1 MKITDRKIL
10 GERLVPN
17 LRIRKASKIE
27 VKNFMREY
35 VYLSVLIVLASVVFF
50 STNLSIAAQNNL
62 PPLIDREIFFGN
74 PEITGARLSPDGK
87 FIAFRKPYKGTL
99 NIWMKGVGEPFDRA
113 RVLTE
118 ETARPIASFF
128 WSRDSRFIMFNKDI
142 GGDENFNVYAV
153 AVDAKPESDAQ
164 IPPAR
169 NLTNAKNVQTIIYRL
184 PLAEPDAIYVGL
196 NDRDP
201 KWHDLYKIKI
211 STGERTLLRQN
222 TDRFVGWHFD
232 NADQLR
238 LARRSTPKGDTEILR
253 LDADDKFTQIYSCS
267 VFETCTPLRFHKD
280 NRRVYLI
287 NSKGGDVNLSSLA
300 LLDLETG
307 KVETVE
313 SDPLNRV
320 DFGGAVF
327 SNLTNEIIATYYD
340 DDKLRYDY
348 KDAKFA
354 ADYKLLQKRFPGKI
368 IEFTSPTKDEQ
379 LWLAAVFSDVEPGEV
394 YIFDRRSKKLT
405 LQYRIRERLPR
416 EHLAPMQVIRYKS
429 SDGLEVP
436 AYLTLPK
443 GVGAKNLPLIVNP
456 HGGPQSRTFWEYNAY
471 AQFWANRG
479 YAVLQ
484 PNFRG
489 STGFGK
495 RFVDAGN
502 MQWGEKMQ
510 DDLTWGVKHLVAQGI
525 VDGKRVGIIGGSYG
539 GYATLAGVA
548 FTPDVYRAAV
558 AIVAPSNL
566 ITTLEIIPPY
576 WESVRIVDKVRVG
589 DLETEAGR
597 AQLMRQSPLNS
608 VERIKTP
615 LMIVHGAN
623 DPRVNKIE
631 SDQIVV
637 ALRDKNLP
645 VEYIVAPDEGHG
657 FQRPVNNMAMIAAAE
672 RFFAKH
678 LGGRYQ
684 ESMTPEV
691 EKKLKEITVDLK
703 TVTFTKKGA
712 N

>member
-1 MKITDRKIL
+1 MKKKYNFIKAFSFFFKD
-10 GERLVPN
+10 
-17 LRIRKASKIE
+17 LRE
-27 VKNFMREY
+27 VENFMREH
-35 VYLSVLIVLASVVFF
+35 VYFFVLILLTYVAFF
-50 STNLSIAAQNNL
+50 SAGNPVSAQNNL
-62 PPLIDREIFFGN
+62 PPLIDREVFFGN
-74 PEITGARLSPDGK
+74 PEIAGARISPDGK
-87 FIAFRKPYKGTL
+87 FIAFRKPYKGTM
-99 NIWMKGVGEPFDRA
+99 NIWLKGADEPFDRA
-113 RVLTE
+113 RVLTNE
-118 ETARPIASFF
+118 SARPISSFF
-128 WSRDSRFIMFNKDI
+128 WSRDSRFIMFSKDN

-153 AVDAKPESDAQ
+153 AVDAKPAGEAEV
-164 IPPAR
+164 PPAR
-169 NLTNAKNVQTIIYRL
+169 NLTNAKNVQTSIYRL
-184 PLAEPDAIYVGL
+184 PLTEPDAIYVGL

-232 NADQLR
+232 NEDKLR

-253 LDADDKFTQIYSCS
+253 LDDGDKFTEVYSCN
-267 VFETCTPLRFHKD
+267 VFENCTPLRFHKD
-280 NRRVYLI
+280 NRRAYMI
-287 NSKGGDVNLSSLA
+287 NSKGNDADLSKLV
-300 LLDLETG
+300 LLDIETG
-307 KVETVE
+307 KIETVE
-313 SDPLNRV
+313 SDPLKRV

-340 DDKLRYDY
+340 DDKARYDY

-354 ADYKLLQKRFPGKI
+354 ANYKILQKKFPGKI
-368 IEFTSPTKDEQ
+368 IEFPSGTKDEQ
-379 LWLAAVFSDVEPGEV
+379 VWLASVWSDVEPGEV
-394 YIFDRRSKKLT
+394 YLFDRRNKKLT

-416 EHLAPMQVIRYKS
+416 EHLAEMRIIRYKS

-436 AYLTLPK
+436 AYLTLPV
-443 GVGAKNLPLIVNP
+443 GVPAKNLPLVVNP
-456 HGGPQSRTFWEYNAY
+456 HGGPQSRTFWEYNSY

-502 MQWGEKMQ
+502 LQWGEKMQ
-510 DDLTWGVKHLVAQGI
+510 DDLTWGVKNLVAQGI
-525 VDGKRVGIIGGSYG
+525 VDEKRVGIIGGSYG

-548 FTPDVYRAAV
+548 FTPDLYRAAV

-576 WESVRIVDKVRVG
+576 WESARIIDKVRVG
-589 DLETEAGR
+589 DLETETGR
-597 AQLMRQSPLNS
+597 AQLIRQSPLNS

-657 FQRPVNNMAMIAAAE
+657 FQRPVNQMAMIAAAE

-684 ESMTPEV
+684 ESMPPEV
-691 EKKLKEITVDLK
+691 EKKLREITVDLK
-703 TVTFTKKGA
+703 TVTFPKKA
-712 N
+712 VK

>member
-1 MKITDRKIL
+1 
-10 GERLVPN
+10 
-17 LRIRKASKIE
+17 
-27 VKNFMREY
+27 MRER
-35 VYLSVLIVLASVVFF
+35 VR
-50 STNLSIAAQNNL
+50 LSIFIFLSAAFFGAGFPVAAQNNP

-74 PEITGARLSPDGK
+74 PEILGARISPDGK
-87 FIAFRKPYKGTL
+87 FIAFRKPFNDTMNVWVKGAD
-99 NIWMKGVGEPFDRA
+99 EPFTSARA
-113 RVLTE
+113 LTN

-128 WSRDSRFIMFNKDI
+128 WSRDSRFILFSKDV

-153 AVDAKPESDAQ
+153 AVEAKPRGGAAQ
-164 IPPAR
+164 VPEPR
-169 NLTNAKNVQTIIYRL
+169 NLTNAKNVQTTIYRL
-184 PLAEPDAIYVGL
+184 PLNEPDAIYVGL

-201 KWHDLYKIKI
+201 KWHDLYRIKI

-232 NADQLR
+232 NADRLR
-238 LARRSTPKGDTEILR
+238 LARRSTVRGDTEILR
-253 LDADDKFTQIYSCS
+253 LDAGDKFTPVFSCS
-267 VFETCTPLRFHKD
+267 VFETCTPVRFHKD
-280 NRRVYLI
+280 NRRVYI
-287 NSKGGDVNLSSLA
+287 ISSKGADADLSKLV

-313 SDPLNRV
+313 SDPQKRV

-327 SNLTNEIIATYYD
+327 SELTGEIIATYYD
-340 DDKLRYDY
+340 DDKARYDY
-348 KDAKFA
+348 KDAAFA
-354 ADYKLLQKRFPGKI
+354 ADYAMLQKRFGGKI
-368 IEFTSPTKDEQ
+368 VEFSSRTKDERI
-379 LWLAAVFSDVEPGEV
+379 WLASVYSDTEPGEV
-394 YIFDRRSKKLT
+394 YLFDRRSKKLA
-405 LQYRIRERLPR
+405 LQYRTRERLPR
-416 EHLAPMQVIRYKS
+416 EHLAEMRVIRYRS
-429 SDGLEVP
+429 SDGLQIP

-443 GVGAKNLPLIVNP
+443 GVAAKNLPLIVNP
-456 HGGPQSRTFWEYNAY
+456 HGGPQTRNWWEYNAY

-502 MQWGEKMQ
+502 LQWGDKMQ
-510 DDLTWGVKHLVAQGI
+510 DDLTWGVKHLVAEGI
-525 VDGKRVGIIGGSYG
+525 VDEKRVGIMGGSYG

-548 FTPDVYRAAV
+548 FTPDVYAAAV

-566 ITTLEIIPPY
+566 ITTLEIIPAY
-576 WESVRIVDKVRVG
+576 WESARIVDKVRVG
-589 DLETEAGR
+589 DLETEEGR
-597 AQLMRQSPLNS
+597 ARLRRQSPLNA
-608 VERIKTP
+608 VARIRTP

-645 VEYIVAPDEGHG
+645 VEYLVAPDEGHG
-657 FQRPVNNMAMIAAAE
+657 FQRPVNQMAMIAAAE

-684 ESMTPEV
+684 QSVEPNV
-691 EKKLKEITVDLK
+691 EKRLREITVDPK
-703 TVTFTKKGA
+703 TVSLPQKASK
-712 N
+712 